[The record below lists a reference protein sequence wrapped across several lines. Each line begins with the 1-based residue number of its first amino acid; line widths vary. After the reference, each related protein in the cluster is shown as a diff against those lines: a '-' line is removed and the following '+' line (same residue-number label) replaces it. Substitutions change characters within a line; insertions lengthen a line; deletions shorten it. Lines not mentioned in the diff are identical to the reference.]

1 MHINISE
8 IPSVAKLGLGFGPLF
23 LYLPLFTGPL
33 PSSLCFS
40 ALSWLHNNIRSG
52 VTNHTLGAAS
62 CNAISP
68 PKPFLSQHPPLHHP
82 ALCFPH
88 PRPHHQVVSTPPKK
102 SLKMETHIQIKTW
115 KKLMPWR
122 EVRAS
127 SQEGGLCLSPL
138 SSCIRLEGLWLV
150 SLSVLITVGALNN
163 S

>member
-8 IPSVAKLGLGFGPLF
+8 ILPIAKLALGFGPVF
-23 LYLPLFTGPL
+23 LYLSLFAGPL
-33 PSSLCFS
+33 PSSFCFS
-40 ALSWLHNNIRSG
+40 ALSWLYNNIRSG

-68 PKPFLSQHPPLHHP
+68 PKPVLSQHPPLHHP

-88 PRPHHQVVSTPPKK
+88 PRLHHQVVSTPTKRN
-102 SLKMETHIQIKTW
+102 LKMETHIHIKTLR
-115 KKLMPWR
+115 KLMPWR

-127 SQEGGLCLSPL
+127 FQEGGFCLIPL
-138 SSCIRLEGLWLV
+138 SGCIRLEGFWLV